1 MTTSPWGHRTRRR
14 LLCAGWL
21 VLLTATASGQT
32 SSLPSQGSA
41 PAGRAGR
48 AAQTPDEIAARA
60 RVQQERLLNDWAN
73 LARYR
78 DQNATLA
85 PPAPGEARVVFYG
98 DSITD
103 GWGRVQGAFF
113 PGKPYLNRGIS
124 GQTTPQM
131 LVRFRQD
138 VVALKPQVVVILAGT
153 NDIAGNTGPST
164 PEMIQDNFKSM
175 VDIARA
181 NDIRVVLASILPA
194 SDYPW
199 KPGLNPGP
207 RIVALNAW
215 LKQYAASLDLVYV
228 DYYSAVV
235 DGKLGMKPELASD
248 GVHPT
253 KAGYDI
259 MAPLAERA
267 IAEALR
273 QQ

>member
-1 MTTSPWGHRTRRR
+1 MTRRI
-14 LLCAGWL
+14 LYACSL
-21 VLLTATASGQT
+21 VLVAATALGQT
-32 SSLPSQGSA
+32 PSPARPGSA
-41 PAGRAGR
+41 PAGRAGQP
-48 AAQTPDEIAARA
+48 AQTPEEIAARA
-60 RVQQERLLNDWAN
+60 RAQQERLLNDWPN

-78 DQNATLA
+78 DQNAQLA
-85 PPAPGEARVVFYG
+85 APASGEARVVFYG

-103 GWGRVQGAFF
+103 GWGRVQGTFF
-113 PGKPYLNRGIS
+113 PGKPYINRGIS

-138 VVALKPQVVVILAGT
+138 VVALKPKVVVILAGT

-175 VDIARA
+175 VEVARA

-199 KPGLNPGP
+199 KPGLDPGP
-207 RIVALNAW
+207 KIVALNTW
-215 LKQYAASLDLVYV
+215 LKQYAASRHLVYL
-228 DYYSAVV
+228 DYYSALV
-235 DGKLGMKPELASD
+235 DGKLGMKAGLASD

-253 KAGYDI
+253 RAGYDV

-267 IAEALR
+267 IADALR

>member
-1 MTTSPWGHRTRRR
+1 MTRRI
-14 LLCAGWL
+14 LCTGWL
-21 VLLTATASGQT
+21 VLLAATASGQT
-32 SSLPSQGSA
+32 PSPAPQG
-41 PAGRAGR
+41 PTAGR
-48 AAQTPDEIAARA
+48 AAPVPDEAAARA
-60 RVQQERLLNDWAN
+60 RAQQARLLNDWPN

-78 DQNATLA
+78 DQNAQLA

-113 PGKPYLNRGIS
+113 PGKPYVNRGIS

-138 VVALKPQVVVILAGT
+138 VVALKPEVVVILAGT

-175 VDIARA
+175 VDIAKA
-181 NDIRVVLASILPA
+181 NDIRVVLASVLPA

-199 KPGLNPGP
+199 KPGLDPGP
-207 RIVALNAW
+207 KIVALNTW
-215 LKQYAASLDLVYV
+215 LKQHAADRDLVYL

-267 IAEALR
+267 IADALR
-273 QQ
+273 KR

>member
-1 MTTSPWGHRTRRR
+1 MTRRV
-14 LLCAGWL
+14 LYTCSL
-21 VLLTATASGQT
+21 VLAAATAFGQT
-32 SSLPSQGSA
+32 PSPAAQGSTT
-41 PAGRAGR
+41 AGR
-48 AAQTPDEIAARA
+48 AAQTPEEIAARA
-60 RVQQERLLNDWAN
+60 LAQQQRLLNDWPN

-78 DQNATLA
+78 DQNLQL
-85 PPAPGEARVVFYG
+85 PPAATGEARVVFYG

-103 GWGRVQGAFF
+103 AWGRVQGTFF
-113 PGKPYLNRGIS
+113 PGKPYVNRGIS

-131 LVRFRQD
+131 VVRFRQD
-138 VVALKPQVVVILAGT
+138 VVALKPKAVVILAGT

-175 VDIARA
+175 VDIAKA

-199 KPGLNPGP
+199 KPGLDPGP
-207 RIVALNAW
+207 KIVALNTW
-215 LKQYAASLDLVYV
+215 LKQYAASRALVYL
-228 DYYSAVV
+228 DYYSAVG

-267 IAEALR
+267 IADALGK
-273 QQ
+273 Q

>member
-1 MTTSPWGHRTRRR
+1 MTRRI
-14 LLCAGWL
+14 LYTCSL
-21 VLLTATASGQT
+21 VLVTATAFGQT
-32 SSLPSQGSA
+32 PSPPSKGSA

-48 AAQTPDEIAARA
+48 AAQTPDEIAARV
-60 RVQQERLLNDWAN
+60 RLQQERLLNDWAN

-78 DQNATLA
+78 DQNAQLA
-85 PPAPGEARVVFYG
+85 PLAPGEARVVFYG

-103 GWGRVQGAFF
+103 GWGRVQGTFF
-113 PGKPYLNRGIS
+113 PGKPYVNRGIS

-138 VVALKPQVVVILAGT
+138 VVALKPKVVVILAGT

-175 VDIARA
+175 VDIAKA

-207 RIVALNAW
+207 KIVALNTW
-215 LKQYAASLDLVYV
+215 LKQYAASRDLVYL

-253 KAGYDI
+253 RAGYDI
-259 MAPLAERA
+259 MTPLAERA
-267 IAEALR
+267 VADALR

>member
-1 MTTSPWGHRTRRR
+1 MTRRI
-14 LLCAGWL
+14 LYACSL
-21 VLLTATASGQT
+21 VLVAATAFGQA
-32 SSLPSQGSA
+32 PSPAPPGSA

-48 AAQTPDEIAARA
+48 AAPTPDEIAARA
-60 RVQQERLLNDWAN
+60 RAQQERLLNDWAN

-78 DQNATLA
+78 DQNAQLA
-85 PPAPGEARVVFYG
+85 PLAPGEARVVFYG

-103 GWGRVQGAFF
+103 GWGRVQGSFF
-113 PGKPYLNRGIS
+113 PGKPYVNRGIS

-138 VVALKPQVVVILAGT
+138 VVALKPNVVVILAGT

-164 PEMIQDNFKSM
+164 PEMIQDNFRSM
-175 VDIARA
+175 VDIAKA
-181 NDIRVVLASILPA
+181 NDIRIVLASILPA

-199 KPGLNPGP
+199 KPGLDPGP
-207 RIVALNAW
+207 KIVALNMW
-215 LKQYAASLDLVYV
+215 LKQYAASRDLVYL

-253 KAGYDI
+253 RAGYDI

-267 IAEALR
+267 VAEALR
-273 QQ
+273 QR